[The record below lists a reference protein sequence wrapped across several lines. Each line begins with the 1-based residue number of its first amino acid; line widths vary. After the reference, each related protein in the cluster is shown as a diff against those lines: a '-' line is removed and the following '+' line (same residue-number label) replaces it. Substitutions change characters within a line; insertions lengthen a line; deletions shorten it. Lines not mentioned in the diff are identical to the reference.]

1 MCRISQMWIRTP
13 MVRDCCAPKAL
24 FPWATTSIGHWVY
37 DNVSAA
43 RDAGVNL
50 AFLSENSIW
59 GVVPLPPSTG
69 GQPKRSV
76 N

>member
-1 MCRISQMWIRTP
+1 S
-13 MVRDCCAPKAL
+13 PKAL
-24 FPWATTSIGHWVY
+24 FPRATASIGHWMY

-43 RDAGVNL
+43 HDADVNL
-50 AFLSENSIW
+50 TFLSENSIG

>member
-1 MCRISQMWIRTP
+1 MSDISNVDTHTDGPGLLRAKGFIS
-13 MVRDCCAPKAL
+13 A
-24 FPWATTSIGHWVY
+24 GHDEYWSLDY

-69 GQPKRSV
+69 GQPKRFI

>member
-1 MCRISQMWIRTP
+1 M
-13 MVRDCCAPKAL
+13 
-24 FPWATTSIGHWVY
+24 Y

-50 AFLSENSIW
+50 AFLSEKSIG

-69 GQPKRSV
+69 GQPKRSL

>member
-1 MCRISQMWIRTP
+1 MSDISNVDTHTDGPGLLRAKGFITAVHGKYWTL
-13 MVRDCCAPKAL
+13 D
-24 FPWATTSIGHWVY
+24 Y

-50 AFLSENSIW
+50 AFLSENSIG

-69 GQPKRSV
+69 GQPKRSL

>member
-1 MCRISQMWIRTP
+1 MDTHTDGPGLLRAKGFIS
-13 MVRDCCAPKAL
+13 V
-24 FPWATTSIGHWVY
+24 ATTSIGHWMY

-59 GVVPLPPSTG
+59 GVVPLQPSTG
-69 GQPKRSV
+69 GQPKRFI

>member
-1 MCRISQMWIRTP
+1 M
-13 MVRDCCAPKAL
+13 
-24 FPWATTSIGHWVY
+24 Y

-69 GQPKRSV
+69 GQPKRFI

>member
-13 MVRDCCAPKAL
+13 MVRDCCAPKA
-24 FPWATTSIGHWVY
+24 FFTWATASIGPWIY
-37 DNVSAA
+37 DNVSAS

-50 AFLSENSIW
+50 AFLSENSIG

>member
-1 MCRISQMWIRTP
+1 M
-13 MVRDCCAPKAL
+13 
-24 FPWATTSIGHWVY
+24 Y

-50 AFLSENSIW
+50 AFLSENSTW
-59 GVVPLPPSTG
+59 DVVPLRPSTG
-69 GQPKRSV
+69 GHPKRFS

>member
-1 MCRISQMWIRTP
+1 M
-13 MVRDCCAPKAL
+13 
-24 FPWATTSIGHWVY
+24 Y